1 MATKLKRGRDAVD
14 GLAAV
19 KGTEV
24 TRETAEGLLVTLG
37 VDGLYIKEKGRRL
50 VVGPFDYAVLYRDG
64 VQRASGFSPV
74 KPREPGR
81 GKVQHVSR
89 GLLGVSRGK

>member
-1 MATKLKRGRDAVD
+1 MATKLKRGREAVD
-14 GLAAV
+14 GVAAV

-64 VQRASGFSPV
+64 VQRANGFNPV

-81 GKVQHVSR
+81 GKVQKVSR